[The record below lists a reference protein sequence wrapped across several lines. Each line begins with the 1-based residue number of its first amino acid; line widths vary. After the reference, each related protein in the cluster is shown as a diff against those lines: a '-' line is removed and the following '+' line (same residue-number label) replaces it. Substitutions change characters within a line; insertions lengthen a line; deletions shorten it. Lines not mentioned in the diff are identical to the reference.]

1 VLPEIVADAASPNY
15 VGYRCS
21 YTRAM
26 SGWRPMFCHR
36 LSVAAGVLASLA
48 VGGLLT
54 GCSASSRVEDV
65 VPSWANS
72 PPPRAQHQ
80 DRREQRNSKP
90 ALERREQATVP
101 PQPPQPPALEEWGG
115 PQSRPNFSPG
125 LNRAR
130 SPPHSPNP
138 SRPFVWVAARPRTS
152 ATYGGICAQ
161 YDLAR
166 LVSRP
171 PLTCIAE
178 SSGAVGRSPPPASG
192 VNRLL

>member
-1 VLPEIVADAASPNY
+1 MRLAQLCRIQVLVYTSY
-15 VGYRCS
+15 VRME
-21 YTRAM
+21 A
-26 SGWRPMFCHR
+26 MFCHR

-101 PQPPQPPALEEWGG
+101 PQPPQPPALEE
-115 PQSRPNFSPG
+115 
-125 LNRAR
+125 
-130 SPPHSPNP
+130 
-138 SRPFVWVAARPRTS
+138 
-152 ATYGGICAQ
+152 
-161 YDLAR
+161 
-166 LVSRP
+166 
-171 PLTCIAE
+171 
-178 SSGAVGRSPPPASG
+178 
-192 VNRLL
+192 